1 MLRSH
6 YAIFW
11 TAVGLCLSASFAAPA
26 KAVEPPAPE
35 GAETESATHS
45 EPEGNTVA
53 EALQLVKT
61 AIEQDYISAD
71 FASALQKLNTA
82 AITCER
88 IKCEANVQAR
98 ILAYQAT
105 VKFVGL
111 GERDSGT
118 VALKQALALDPKVAL
133 DSDLSNPELVAL
145 FGELGGDVNAKAEPF
160 AESPASDP
168 EPAAQSQKQER
179 AREPSGTSMH
189 TNAQGA
195 VVIDVCPPDFPGCDS
210 GEKRAMT
217 CSVDSD
223 CMRGQHCLSGT
234 CGASQPK
241 RNGFSLGLQQDF
253 LLLNSTDQVCSGQAG
268 WTCFEGDSQAGYY
281 GTKPYAGRE
290 AGNEIAGGVQT
301 GTVRLLAGY
310 DRFLGNHWALGA
322 RLGVAFQGGPKAP
335 GGRSFLPFHGEGRL
349 AYWLDGNSA
358 DAVGF
363 HPYVLLGGGIAQLDA
378 KLSVTV
384 FDGTASDT
392 RGERRRVNAWY
403 KSGTAFGEAGFGA
416 MLAFAPGQGPVAELK
431 LLQMFGVSSTN
442 PSLLI
447 GYQIGL

>member
-1 MLRSH
+1 MLRSRH
-6 YAIFW
+6 AIFW
-11 TAVGLCLSASFAAPA
+11 TAVGVCLFASFTSPV
-26 KAVEPPAPE
+26 KAVEPPTLEGTEAP
-35 GAETESATHS
+35 SATHP
-45 EPEGNTVA
+45 EAEGNTVA
-53 EALQLVKT
+53 EALQLVKA
-61 AIEQDYISAD
+61 AIEQDYLSAD

-82 AITCER
+82 AGTCER
-88 IKCEANVQAR
+88 LKCDTNVRAR
-98 ILAYQAT
+98 ILVYQAT

-111 GERDSGT
+111 GEKDSGT

-133 DSDLSNPELVAL
+133 DSDLSNPEFVAL
-145 FGELGGDVNAKAEPF
+145 FGKLGGDVNAKAQPF
-160 AESPASDP
+160 SDSPAAAP
-168 EPAAQSQKQER
+168 EAAPQSQKQEL
-179 AREPSGTSMH
+179 ARKPSGTSMH

-210 GEKRAMT
+210 GEKRAMS

-223 CMRGQHCLSGT
+223 CMRGQYCLSGT

-281 GTKPYAGRE
+281 GTKPYEGRE

-310 DRFLGNHWALGA
+310 DRFMGNHWALGA

-384 FDGTASDT
+384 FDGTGSDT

-403 KSGTAFGEAGFGA
+403 KSGTAFGEAGLGA
-416 MLAFAPGQGPVAELK
+416 MLALAPGQGPVAELK